1 MYEPAGPLPV
11 PGEAFQ
17 EVRSAEQVALHFPI
31 AGPGTRVLAYAA
43 DAVVIVAIQMSA
55 IVILMLTTPLGDALS
70 KLLKPYLDQMQGG
83 GGGGTKPEEV
93 VMTLG
98 TLVIALLIIGQLIV
112 EWAYFM
118 ISEQLT
124 GGRSIGKR
132 LVGLRVIGQ
141 DGLPLTPR
149 ASLVRNLLRAVDVL
163 PGSYV
168 VGLVAIVASPKGQRL
183 GDLAAG
189 TIVVRLDRGA
199 PLDLPIDEPVGSDDD
214 LPLQPRPDRRA
225 GPARTTVAPP
235 DPPARRGTRRPRR
248 VERRPRA
255 QHRSAPRPHRLR
267 TGEPGTAPA
276 IPARAAARDRTA
288 ITSQNLLRVR
298 GSA

>member
-1 MYEPAGPLPV
+1 MVEPATPLPV
-11 PGEAFQ
+11 PGEAIQ

-43 DAVVIVAIQMSA
+43 DAVVLAIIQISVIV
-55 IVILMLTTPLGDALS
+55 VLMLTTPLAKALS
-70 KLLKPYLDQMQGG
+70 DLLKPYLDQMQGG
-83 GGGGTKPEEV
+83 TGKPEEI

-98 TLVIALLIIGQLIV
+98 TLVIALLIIGQLII

-118 ISEQLT
+118 ISEHLT

-168 VGLVAIVASPKGQRL
+168 VGLVAIVASPKSQRL

-199 PLDLPIDEPVGSDDD
+199 PLDLPIDEPVARRRV
-214 LPLQPRPDRRA
+214 PLHPRPDRRA
-225 GPARTTVAPP
+225 R
-235 DPPARRGTRRPRR
+235 
-248 VERRPRA
+248 
-255 QHRSAPRPHRLR
+255 
-267 TGEPGTAPA
+267 
-276 IPARAAARDRTA
+276 PARATVAAPDPAPRRELRRPATCPPPRWSGRPRCCA
-288 ITSQNLLRVR
+288 GASATSR
-298 GSA
+298 

>member
-1 MYEPAGPLPV
+1 MYEPAAPLPV

-43 DAVVIVAIQMSA
+43 DAVVILAIQTSA
-55 IVILMLTTPLGDALS
+55 IVILMLATPLGDALS
-70 KLLKPYLDQMQGG
+70 KLLKPYLDQMQ

-199 PLDLPIDEPVGSDDD
+199 PLDLPIDEPVGGDETFRFNRAQIAA
-214 LPLQPRPDRRA
+214 LGPLERQLLRQ
-225 GPARTTVAPP
+225 TL
-235 DPPARRGTRRPRR
+235 RR
-248 VERRPRA
+248 VEGLDDPDVSSAALERSTEVLRSRIGYEPVTPEQRLPFLRA
-255 QHRSAPRPHRLR
+255 LLH
-267 TGEPGTAPA
+267 A
-276 IPARAAARDRTA
+276 IEQR
-288 ITSQNLLRVR
+288 
-298 GSA
+298 